1 VHNFSPRSYDASVMT
16 GPYVGKKEKK
26 IHRNRGSVKQISMAS
41 LAHQIRRYLW
51 GGKKSLTQWKQPQVS
66 LRIPGL
72 ISDPCVIKKNP
83 DPCYHHRV

>member
-1 VHNFSPRSYDASVMT
+1 MT

-72 ISDPCVIKKNP
+72 ISDPCVIKKIPILVIITVCDEKDRILHQN
-83 DPCYHHRV
+83 HAR